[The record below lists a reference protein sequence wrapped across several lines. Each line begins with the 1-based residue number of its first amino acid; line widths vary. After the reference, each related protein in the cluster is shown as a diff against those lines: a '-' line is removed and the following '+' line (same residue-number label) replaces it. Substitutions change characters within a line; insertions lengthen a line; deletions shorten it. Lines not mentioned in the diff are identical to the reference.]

1 MIFRS
6 IFNRPQVAQ
15 INPDDA
21 HQRLAAGA
29 VIVDVRE
36 PDEWRS
42 GHIPGAVHIPLGQ
55 LGSHVARFDK
65 SQELIMVC
73 RSGNRSAAAVG
84 ALAQAGYEQV
94 SNLQGGMIAWNFR
107 RLPVTR

>member
-15 INPDDA
+15 ISPDDA
-21 HQRLAAGA
+21 HQRQTAGA
-29 VIVDVRE
+29 VIIDVRE
-36 PDEWRS
+36 KDEWRS

-55 LGSHVARFDK
+55 LGGQIHRFDQT
-65 SQELIMVC
+65 QELIMVC
-73 RSGNRSAAAVG
+73 RSGNRSAAAVN
-84 ALAQAGYEQV
+84 ALNQAGYQQV
-94 SNLQGGMIAWNFR
+94 TNLQGGMIAWGFR

>member
-1 MIFRS
+1 MVFRS
-6 IFNRPQVAQ
+6 IFNRPKVAE
-15 INPDDA
+15 INADDA
-21 HQRLAAGA
+21 HQRQSVGA

-36 PDEWRS
+36 PDEWRQ

-55 LGSHVARFDK
+55 LGKHVGRFDR
-65 SQELIMVC
+65 SQELIFVC

>member
-6 IFNRPQVAQ
+6 LFNQPKVAQ
-15 INPDDA
+15 ISAGEA
-21 HQRLAAGA
+21 HARQSDGA

-36 PDEWRS
+36 PDEWRQ

-55 LGSHVARFDK
+55 LGRHITRYDHSK
-65 SQELIMVC
+65 ELIMVC

-84 ALAQAGYEQV
+84 ALTQAGYQQV
-94 SNLQGGMIAWNFR
+94 TNLQGGMIAWNFQ
-107 RLPVTR
+107 RLPVTK

>member
-21 HQRLAAGA
+21 HQRQTAGA

-36 PDEWRS
+36 PNEWKS
-42 GHIPGAVHIPLGQ
+42 GHIPGAVHIPIGQ
-55 LGSHVARFDK
+55 LGMHVGRFDK
-65 SQELIMVC
+65 SQEMIVVC

>member
-15 INPDDA
+15 INPDEA
-21 HQRLAAGA
+21 HQRQAAGA

-42 GHIPGAVHIPLGQ
+42 GHIPGAVHIPLGK
-55 LGSHVARFDK
+55 LGAHVARFDK
-65 SQELIMVC
+65 SQELIVVC

-84 ALAQAGYEQV
+84 ALAQAGYAQV